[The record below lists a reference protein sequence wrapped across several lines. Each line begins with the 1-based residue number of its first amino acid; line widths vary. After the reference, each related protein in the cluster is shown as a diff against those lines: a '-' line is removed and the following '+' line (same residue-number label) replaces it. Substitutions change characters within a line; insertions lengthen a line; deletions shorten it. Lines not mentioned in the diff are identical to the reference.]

1 MTECN
6 SLGEG
11 ATAYRVAFIGLGVM
25 CYPMA
30 GHLIKSGHAVSVYN
44 RSADKAERWRE
55 EFEGAIFATPA
66 LAAAD
71 CDFVCV
77 CVGNDDDVRQVVLG
91 DDGVLAGIKAGS
103 VLIDHTTASAELA
116 RELAH
121 LAGERGI
128 NFLDAP
134 VSGGQAGAENG
145 QLTIM
150 VGGEEAAY
158 LQAAPVFAAYSRFS
172 KLLGSAGSGQLAKMV
187 NQICITGIVEG
198 LAEGLSFARNAGLDG
213 EALIETISK
222 GAAGSWQMENRH
234 RTMLAGEYDFGF
246 AVDWMRKD
254 LSIAL
259 AEAESNGTKLPLAR
273 LVDGF
278 YEEIQR
284 DGGGRLDTSS
294 LLKRYD

>member
-25 CYPMA
+25 GYPMA

-91 DDGVLAGIKAGS
+91 DDGVLAGMKAGS

-121 LAGERGI
+121 LARERGI
-128 NFLDAP
+128 HFLDAP
-134 VSGGQAGAENG
+134 V
-145 QLTIM
+145 
-150 VGGEEAAY
+150 
-158 LQAAPVFAAYSRFS
+158 
-172 KLLGSAGSGQLAKMV
+172 
-187 NQICITGIVEG
+187 
-198 LAEGLSFARNAGLDG
+198 
-213 EALIETISK
+213 
-222 GAAGSWQMENRH
+222 
-234 RTMLAGEYDFGF
+234 
-246 AVDWMRKD
+246 
-254 LSIAL
+254 
-259 AEAESNGTKLPLAR
+259 
-273 LVDGF
+273 
-278 YEEIQR
+278 
-284 DGGGRLDTSS
+284 
-294 LLKRYD
+294 

>member
-25 CYPMA
+25 GYPMA

-77 CVGNDDDVRQVVLG
+77 CVGNDYDVRQVVLG
-91 DDGVLAGIKAGS
+91 DDGVLAGMKAGS

-116 RELAH
+116 RELAQ

-158 LQAAPVFAAYSRFS
+158 RQAAPVFAAYYRFS

-222 GAAGSWQMENRH
+222 GAAGSWQM
-234 RTMLAGEYDFGF
+234 
-246 AVDWMRKD
+246 
-254 LSIAL
+254 
-259 AEAESNGTKLPLAR
+259 
-273 LVDGF
+273 
-278 YEEIQR
+278 
-284 DGGGRLDTSS
+284 
-294 LLKRYD
+294 